1 MKNKQKKDKK
11 HKPKYTYQ
19 PSKIFWIATFSI
31 ILFLSITNPSP
42 ILCALANGL
51 WATVFVYDV
60 ETRKKKQ
67 IDVR

>member
-42 ILCALANGL
+42 IAAALANGL
-51 WATVFVYDV
+51 WGVIFVYDV
-60 ETRKKKQ
+60 ETRKK
-67 IDVR
+67 RESNL